1 MSVWDGVLL
10 AVAAFIAVTTLVR
23 LMIARRNELLAQL
36 RNEKLA
42 EQQARQAEPQ

>member
-23 LMIARRNELLAQL
+23 LMIARRNNVLAQL
-36 RNEKLA
+36 RREKRA
-42 EQQARQAEPQ
+42 EQAAQPKEAS